1 MNMNKLTYWVAG
13 ILIAVLGSIWASQYS
28 KLVEIEKALLDLK
41 IEVVKMQSQMIDRDE
56 VEKICEDIL
65 LKHGIK

>member
-1 MNMNKLTYWVAG
+1 MTKLTYW
-13 ILIAVLGSIWASQYS
+13 ILGLLMAILGWVWASQYS
-28 KLVEIEKALLDLK
+28 KLVEIEKSLLDLK
-41 IEVVKMQSQMIDRDE
+41 IEVVKMQSQMIDRPE